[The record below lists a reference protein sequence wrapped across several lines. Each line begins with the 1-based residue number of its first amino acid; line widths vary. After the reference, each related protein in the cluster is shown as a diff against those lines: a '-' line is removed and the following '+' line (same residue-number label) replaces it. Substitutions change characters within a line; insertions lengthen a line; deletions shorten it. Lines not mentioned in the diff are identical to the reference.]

1 MTIKIVSIGGLQ
13 KGDYV
18 ILEGAA
24 CKVTNTQTSRPGKH
38 GHAKVRMEGVGIIDG
53 KKRIIVAPGH
63 DNVEVPIVEKK
74 AAQVL
79 SINGDSANVMD
90 NASYETFDIKIPEEL
105 KGKVVEGVQI
115 VYWQILEDKLMKD
128 IRSGGEQ

>member
-38 GHAKVRMEGVGIIDG
+38 GHAKVRLEGVGIIDD

-63 DNVEVPIVEKK
+63 DNIEVPIIEKK
-74 AAQVL
+74 SAQVL
-79 SINGDSANVMD
+79 SINGDIANVME
-90 NASYETFDIKIPEEL
+90 NATYETFDLKIPEEL
-105 KGKVVEGVQI
+105 KGKVIEGIQV
-115 VYWQILEDKLMKD
+115 VYWQILEDRVMKD
-128 IRSGGEQ
+128 IRGGEK